1 LALDRFL
8 GSRSPGYH
16 AGSDSPASRLPD
28 CMERLVHVAN
38 EVDEDR
44 QGFDVGIPQG
54 IAVGKKL
61 LESLLSDLPTLSG

>member
-1 LALDRFL
+1 
-8 GSRSPGYH
+8 
-16 AGSDSPASRLPD
+16 
-28 CMERLVHVAN
+28 VHVAN